1 MMMVLVI
8 KREKSCKLIFF
19 KSGQDFVVSDV
30 GNVRCR
36 FSLLTEPP
44 SVEGN
49 LTLDQRRVQSRNHG
63 VWRENVGYGA
73 RKCSFL
79 ATCVGLFRF

>member
-8 KREKSCKLIFF
+8 KRE
-19 KSGQDFVVSDV
+19 GRVGHDFVVSDI
-30 GNVRCR
+30 GNVCCR
-36 FSLLTEPP
+36 ISLLTEPP

-49 LTLDQRRVQSRNHG
+49 LTSDQRRVQSRNHG
-63 VWRENVGYGA
+63 VWRKNVGYGA

>member
-1 MMMVLVI
+1 MMMVLVV

-19 KSGQDFVVSDV
+19 KFGHDFVVSDI

-36 FSLLTEPP
+36 FSFS

-49 LTLDQRRVQSRNHG
+49 LTSDQRRVQSRNHG

-73 RKCSFL
+73 RKWSFL